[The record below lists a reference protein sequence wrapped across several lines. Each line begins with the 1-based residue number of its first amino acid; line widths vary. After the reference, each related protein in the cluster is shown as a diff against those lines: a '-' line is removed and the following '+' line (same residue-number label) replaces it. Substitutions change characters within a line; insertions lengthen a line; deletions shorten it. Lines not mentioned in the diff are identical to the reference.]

1 MEKEKMNKKIKTKE
15 YATYFI
21 IIAFIILIRSF
32 VVTPVMVNGTSMYP
46 TLHDNDIMILSKIY
60 YTFNNI
66 KRFDIIVVDHNN
78 EKLIKRVIA
87 LPGETVE
94 IKNNKLY
101 INNKIVK
108 QDFLPSDLEDIDFS
122 EKEVISDNCYFV
134 MGDNRRDSLDSR
146 YFGCVDRKDILG
158 VANLVVFPF
167 KNFGIKE

>member
-1 MEKEKMNKKIKTKE
+1 MEEKENKKTKSRE

-32 VVTPVMVNGTSMYP
+32 VVTPVIVNGTSMYP

-60 YTFNNI
+60 YTFNDI
-66 KRFDIIVVDHNN
+66 KRFDIVVVSRNN

-87 LPGETVE
+87 LPGEKVK
-94 IKNNKLY
+94 IKNNELY
-101 INNKIVK
+101 INNKIVE

-122 EKEVISDNCYFV
+122 EKEVSDDCYFV

-146 YFGCVDRKDILG
+146 YFGCVNRKAILG
-158 VANLVVFPF
+158 VANLTLFPF
-167 KNFGIKE
+167 KNFGIKH